1 MTVRTTTVRTMP
13 PVWMGS
19 TTTRACAHLI
29 TQVTIE
35 GDALMPVCL
44 WGRVGL
50 RMSLRERGFL
60 SDILKG
66 GGRQREVPPPVP
78 SLLFVLFLLLPLWNI
93 LRLSHLPVRRRLW
106 PPLPACW
113 RLGREVWSQLGLRLV
128 LEICPPCAL
137 LGAGN
142 AKLSKSPVPS
152 QKRLRV
158 RPRNMSLRGR
168 KSRGQEGCE
177 TTAENLPGRRIH
189 RRLPWEE
196 FLWNVFPPTH
206 RQNPT
211 PLFPTSTNP
220 HENI

>member
-1 MTVRTTTVRTMP
+1 MTVRTMTVKTMP

-44 WGRVGL
+44 WGGVGL

-60 SDILKG
+60 SDILEG
-66 GGRQREVPPPVP
+66 GGRQREVPPPSTISVVCPVP
-78 SLLFVLFLLLPLWNI
+78 APPTLEHTEALP
-93 LRLSHLPVRRRLW
+93 
-106 PPLPACW
+106 PACAA
-113 RLGREVWSQLGLRLV
+113 LMATPSCM
-128 LEICPPCAL
+128 LEAGQRCAVTVGAL
-137 LGAGN
+137 LSSRN
-142 AKLSKSPVPS
+142 LSPTHSSWSWECKTEQNPVPS

-206 RQNPT
+206 HQNPT
-211 PLFPTSTNP
+211 PLFPTSTSP
-220 HENI
+220 HEDI